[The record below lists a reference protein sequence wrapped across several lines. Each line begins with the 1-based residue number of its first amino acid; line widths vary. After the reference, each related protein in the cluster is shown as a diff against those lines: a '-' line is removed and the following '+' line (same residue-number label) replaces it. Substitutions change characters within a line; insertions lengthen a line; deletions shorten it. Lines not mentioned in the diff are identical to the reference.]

1 MENPTLMLT
10 FHLDT
15 LELDIASP
23 TLTLDFAIS
32 LLDRAKRMLE
42 VQEKLLI
49 AQQVRAQAE
58 NQERTH
64 RVLRSVKLQ

>member
-15 LELDIASP
+15 LELDIDSP

-49 AQQVRAQAE
+49 AQQVRAQGE

>member
-1 MENPTLMLT
+1 MENPTLLLT

-15 LELDIASP
+15 LELDIDSP

-49 AQQVRAQAE
+49 AQQVRAQGE